1 MIHNPVIDSLMQRKS
16 VRRYTTDQ
24 PTDEVLETIVRA
36 GQQAPFAYQL
46 GSVLLSRDIKANPFN
61 APLYFIICVDVH
73 RFEQIMHRRGWE
85 TGANDL
91 SLMVLGI
98 QDASLMAQNMVTAAE
113 SLGMG
118 SCFLGAIPY
127 QSKKIIEKFHLPPRV
142 FPLVGLAMGY
152 PAEERPVRPR
162 YPLAFHLFED
172 RYPEFDQETIQE
184 AMRVMDEGYLA
195 QNYYQRVNYMI
206 PLQDTRP
213 ETYNF
218 DTYSW
223 TEHISRKIGL
233 WQKSIREINAIFRR
247 CGFKISASEREKPNQ
262 PETIIKPT

>member
-1 MIHNPVIDSLMQRKS
+1 MIHNAVIDSLMQRKS
-16 VRRYTTDQ
+16 VRKYADQ
-24 PTDEVLETIVRA
+24 QPNEEVVETVVRA

-46 GSVLLSRDIKANPFN
+46 GSVLLSRKREKNPFR
-61 APLYFIICVDVH
+61 APLYFTICVDVH
-73 RFEQIMHRRGWE
+73 RFEVIMRQRGWE

-91 SLMVLGI
+91 SLMLLGI

-118 SCFLGAIPY
+118 SCFLGAVPY
-127 QSKKIIEKFHLPPRV
+127 QAKKIIEEYHLPPRV
-142 FPLVGLAMGY
+142 LPLVGLAMGY

-172 RYPEFDQETIQE
+172 RYPDFSEETVQD
-184 AMRVMDEGYLA
+184 AMNVMDEGYLA
-195 QNYYQRVNYMI
+195 QEYYRRANYMI

-213 ETYNF
+213 ETYTF
-218 DTYSW
+218 ETYSW

-233 WQKSIREINAIFRR
+233 WQTSTKEITSIFRR
-247 CGFKISASEREKPNQ
+247 CGFNISAEK
-262 PETIIKPT
+262 TIQNKEGR